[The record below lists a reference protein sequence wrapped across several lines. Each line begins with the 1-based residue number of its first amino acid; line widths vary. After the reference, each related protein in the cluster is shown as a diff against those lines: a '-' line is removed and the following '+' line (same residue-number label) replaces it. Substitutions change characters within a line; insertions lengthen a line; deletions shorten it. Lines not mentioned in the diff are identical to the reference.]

1 MDRKQIQEIRKTMTK
16 SKCVIDRMTGCFV
29 GEDGTVIAQLKETF
43 LALAEEELEKYCELF
58 RKTLTGKIGKNLFTM
73 EFPLAEEQ
81 PGGKQAMMFRML
93 QSDFQDEELNEEF
106 FSHIL
111 EHLDQAGRHL
121 ILLAHGVYDVPGR
134 TSDGIDM
141 EDASENVYSFMI
153 CCICPVVEVKEGL
166 CYDEATLT
174 FINKKSDLGVQMP
187 ELGFLY
193 PAFHDR
199 GADIHSILYYAKKED
214 ERHPELMDGLIGG
227 DLPFTETVQKELFT
241 GLMEQALGRDCD
253 FENVKNLTDS
263 LNELVKQS
271 EDSEEPLELG
281 KVQMQRLLRDAGAD
295 SDAIDKFDEIYD
307 EEVKEG
313 QTFRAENIAGRTVM
327 ELKSPS
333 VKISVK
339 SEMAAMLTTRVI
351 DGREYI
357 LIPVQDDIE
366 LNGIRL
372 LTTRVNTKDAP
383 NPGADVPSD
392 SLGEN
397 YVDESLLHVQI

>member
-1 MDRKQIQEIRKTMTK
+1 MDRKEIQEIRKTMTK
-16 SKCVIDRMTGCFV
+16 DRCVIDRMTGCFV
-29 GEDGTVIAQLKETF
+29 AEDGTIITQLKQTF
-43 LALAEEELEKYCELF
+43 RALQEEELEKYCELF

-73 EFPLAEEQ
+73 EFPLQEENA
-81 PGGKQAMMFRML
+81 GGKQDMMFRML
-93 QSDFQDEELNEEF
+93 QSDYTDEELNNEF
-106 FSHIL
+106 FTHIL
-111 EHLDQAGRHL
+111 ENLDLAGRHL
-121 ILLAHGVYDVPGR
+121 IVLAHGVYDVPGR

-141 EDASENVYSFMI
+141 DDASENVYSFMV

-166 CYDEATLT
+166 CYDEETLS
-174 FINKKSDLGVQMP
+174 FINKRSDLGVQMP

-227 DLPFTETVQKELFT
+227 DMPVTESVQKELFT
-241 GLMEQALGRDCD
+241 GLVEQTLGRDCD
-253 FENVKNLTDS
+253 FENVKNLTDA
-263 LNELVKQS
+263 LDEMVKQN

-281 KVQMQRLLRDAGAD
+281 KTEVRRILNDTGIAPKALEQFEEA
-295 SDAIDKFDEIYD
+295 YD
-307 EEVKEG
+307 QEVGEG
-313 QTFRAENIAGRTVM
+313 KTFRAENIAGRTVM
-327 ELKSPS
+327 EIKSPS

-339 SEMAAMLTTRVI
+339 SEMSSMITTKVI

-372 LTTRVNTKDAP
+372 LTTRQEKVEDE
-383 NPGADVPSD
+383 GAGFDER
-392 SLGEN
+392 GEILQ
-397 YVDESLLHVQI
+397 DESLLHISM

>member
-1 MDRKQIQEIRKTMTK
+1 MDRKEIQEIRKTMTK
-16 SKCVIDRMTGCFV
+16 DRCVIDRMTGCFV
-29 GEDGTVIAQLKETF
+29 AEDGTIITQLKQTF
-43 LALAEEELEKYCELF
+43 RALQEEELEKYCELF

-73 EFPLAEEQ
+73 EFPLQEENA
-81 PGGKQAMMFRML
+81 GGKQDMMFRML
-93 QSDFQDEELNEEF
+93 QSDYTDEELNNEF
-106 FSHIL
+106 FTHIL
-111 EHLDQAGRHL
+111 ENLDLAGRHL
-121 ILLAHGVYDVPGR
+121 IVLAHGVYDVPGR

-141 EDASENVYSFMI
+141 DDASENVYSFMV

-166 CYDEATLT
+166 CYDEETLS
-174 FINKKSDLGVQMP
+174 FINKRSDLGVQMP

-227 DLPFTETVQKELFT
+227 DMPVTESVQKELFT
-241 GLMEQALGRDCD
+241 GLVEQTLGRDCD
-253 FENVKNLTDS
+253 FENVKNLTDA
-263 LNELVKQS
+263 LDEMVKQN

-281 KVQMQRLLRDAGAD
+281 KTEVRRILNDTGIAPKALEQFEEA
-295 SDAIDKFDEIYD
+295 YD
-307 EEVKEG
+307 QEVGEG
-313 QTFRAENIAGRTVM
+313 KTFRAENIAGRTVM
-327 ELKSPS
+327 EIKSPS

-339 SEMAAMLTTRVI
+339 SEMSSMITTKVI

-372 LTTRVNTKDAP
+372 LTTRQERSEDEED
-383 NPGADVPSD
+383 GSGGD
-392 SLGEN
+392 GEILQ
-397 YVDESLLHVQI
+397 DESLLNLSI

>member
-1 MDRKQIQEIRKTMTK
+1 MDRKEIQEIRKTMTK
-16 SKCVIDRMTGCFV
+16 DRCVIDRMTGCFV
-29 GEDGTVIAQLKETF
+29 AEDGTIITQLKQTF
-43 LALAEEELEKYCELF
+43 RALQEEELEKYCELF

-73 EFPLAEEQ
+73 EFPLQEENA
-81 PGGKQAMMFRML
+81 GGKQAMMFRML
-93 QSDFQDEELNEEF
+93 QSDYTDEELNNEF
-106 FSHIL
+106 FTHIL
-111 EHLDQAGRHL
+111 ENLDLAGRHL
-121 ILLAHGVYDVPGR
+121 IVLAHGVYDVPGR

-141 EDASENVYSFMI
+141 DDASENVYSFMV

-166 CYDEATLT
+166 CYDEETLS
-174 FINKKSDLGVQMP
+174 FINKRSDLGVQMP

-227 DLPFTETVQKELFT
+227 DMPVTESVQKELFT
-241 GLMEQALGRDCD
+241 GLVEQTLGRDCD
-253 FENVKNLTDS
+253 FENVKNLTDA
-263 LNELVKQS
+263 LDEMVKQN

-281 KVQMQRLLRDAGAD
+281 KTEVRRILNDTGIAPKALEQFEEA
-295 SDAIDKFDEIYD
+295 YD
-307 EEVKEG
+307 QEVGEG
-313 QTFRAENIAGRTVM
+313 KTFRAENIAGRTVM
-327 ELKSPS
+327 EIKSPS

-339 SEMAAMLTTRVI
+339 SEMSSMITTKVI

-372 LTTRVNTKDAP
+372 LTTRQERSEDEED
-383 NPGADVPSD
+383 GSD
-392 SLGEN
+392 GDGGIQT
-397 YVDESLLHVQI
+397 DESLLNLSI

>member
-1 MDRKQIQEIRKTMTK
+1 MDRKEIQEIRKTMTK
-16 SKCVIDRMTGCFV
+16 DRCVIDRMTGCFV
-29 GEDGTVIAQLKETF
+29 AEDGTIITQLKQTF
-43 LALAEEELEKYCELF
+43 RALQEEELEKYCELF

-73 EFPLAEEQ
+73 EFPLQEENA
-81 PGGKQAMMFRML
+81 GGKQDMMFRML
-93 QSDFQDEELNEEF
+93 QSDYTDEELNNEF
-106 FSHIL
+106 FTHIL
-111 EHLDQAGRHL
+111 ENLDLAGRHL
-121 ILLAHGVYDVPGR
+121 IVLAHGVYDVPGR

-141 EDASENVYSFMI
+141 DDASENVYSFMV

-166 CYDEATLT
+166 CYDEETLS
-174 FINKKSDLGVQMP
+174 FINKRSDLGVQMP

-227 DLPFTETVQKELFT
+227 DMPVTESVQKELFT
-241 GLMEQALGRDCD
+241 GLVEQTLGRDCD
-253 FENVKNLTDS
+253 FENVKNLTDA
-263 LNELVKQS
+263 LDEMVKQN

-281 KVQMQRLLRDAGAD
+281 KTEVRRILNDTGIAPKALEQFEEA
-295 SDAIDKFDEIYD
+295 YD
-307 EEVKEG
+307 QEVGEG
-313 QTFRAENIAGRTVM
+313 KTFRAENIAGRTVM
-327 ELKSPS
+327 EIKSPS

-339 SEMAAMLTTRVI
+339 SEMSSMITTKVI

-372 LTTRVNTKDAP
+372 LTTRQEKREDE
-383 NPGADVPSD
+383 GAGSD
-392 SLGEN
+392 ERGEILQ
-397 YVDESLLHVQI
+397 DESLLHISM

>member
-1 MDRKQIQEIRKTMTK
+1 MDRKEIQEIRKTMTK

-29 GEDGTVIAQLKETF
+29 GEDGTIITQLKETF
-43 LALAEEELEKYCELF
+43 RALPEEELEKYCELF
-58 RKTLTGKIGKNLFTM
+58 RKALTGKIGKNLFTM
-73 EFPLAEEQ
+73 EFPLQEESA
-81 PGGKQAMMFRML
+81 GGKQAMMFRML
-93 QSDFQDEELNEEF
+93 QSDYRDEELNNEF

-111 EHLDQAGRHL
+111 ENLDLAGRHL
-121 ILLAHGVYDVPGR
+121 IVLAHGVYDVPGR

-166 CYDEATLT
+166 CYDEETLT
-174 FINKKSDLGVQMP
+174 FVNKKSDLGVQMP

-227 DLPFTETVQKELFT
+227 DMPFTESVQRELFT
-241 GLMEQALGRDCD
+241 GLVEQTLGRDCD
-253 FENVKNLTDS
+253 FETVKNLTDS
-263 LNELVKQS
+263 LNELVRQS
-271 EDSEEPLELG
+271 EEKDETLELG
-281 KVQMQRLLRDAGAD
+281 KTEVRRILSDTGVQPEVL
-295 SDAIDKFDEIYD
+295 DKF
-307 EEVKEG
+307 EEVYEQEMGEG
-313 QTFRAENIAGRTVM
+313 QTFHAENIAGKTVM

-339 SEMAAMLTTRVI
+339 TEMAAMITTKVI

-372 LTTRVNTKDAP
+372 LTTREQAP
-383 NPGADVPSD
+383 
-392 SLGEN
+392 E
-397 YVDESLLHVQI
+397 E

>member
-1 MDRKQIQEIRKTMTK
+1 MDRKEIQEIRKTMTK

-29 GEDGTVIAQLKETF
+29 AEDGTIITQLKETF
-43 LALAEEELEKYCELF
+43 RALPEEELEKYCELF

-73 EFPLAEEQ
+73 EFPLQEESA
-81 PGGKQAMMFRML
+81 GGKQAMMFRML
-93 QSDFQDEELNEEF
+93 QSDYRDEELNREF
-106 FSHIL
+106 FTHIL
-111 EHLDQAGRHL
+111 EHLDLAGRHL
-121 ILLAHGVYDVPGR
+121 IVLAHGVYDVPGR
-134 TSDGIDM
+134 TSDGLEMD
-141 EDASENVYSFMI
+141 DASENVYSFMI

-166 CYDEATLT
+166 CYDEETLT
-174 FINKKSDLGVQMP
+174 FVNKKSDLGVQMP

-214 ERHPELMDGLIGG
+214 ERHPELMDGIIGG
-227 DLPFTETVQKELFT
+227 DMPFTESVQKELFT
-241 GLMEQALGRDCD
+241 TMVEQTLGRDCD

-263 LNELVKQS
+263 LNELVRQS
-271 EDSEEPLELG
+271 EEREEPLEMG
-281 KVQMQRLLRDAGAD
+281 KTEVRRLLGDSGA
-295 SDAIDKFDEIYD
+295 SPQTLEKFEEIYD
-307 EEVKEG
+307 QEMGEG
-313 QTFRAENIAGRTVM
+313 QTFHGENLAGRTVM

-339 SEMAAMLTTRVI
+339 SEMAAMITTKVI

-372 LTTRVNTKDAP
+372 LTTRMDA
-383 NPGADVPSD
+383 
-392 SLGEN
+392 GEG
-397 YVDESLLHVQI
+397 VEG

>member
-1 MDRKQIQEIRKTMTK
+1 MDRKEIQEIRKTMTK

-29 GEDGTVIAQLKETF
+29 GEDGTIITQLKETF
-43 LALAEEELEKYCELF
+43 RALPEEELEKYCELF
-58 RKTLTGKIGKNLFTM
+58 RKALTGKIGKNLFTM
-73 EFPLAEEQ
+73 EFPLQEESA
-81 PGGKQAMMFRML
+81 GGKQAMMFRML
-93 QSDFQDEELNEEF
+93 RSDYRDEELNNEF

-111 EHLDQAGRHL
+111 ENLDLAGRHL
-121 ILLAHGVYDVPGR
+121 IVLAHGVYDVPGR

-166 CYDEATLT
+166 CYDEETLT
-174 FINKKSDLGVQMP
+174 FVNKKSDLGVQMP

-227 DLPFTETVQKELFT
+227 DMPFTESVQRELFT
-241 GLMEQALGRDCD
+241 GLVEQTLGRDCD
-253 FENVKNLTDS
+253 FETVKNLTDS
-263 LNELVKQS
+263 LNELVRQS
-271 EDSEEPLELG
+271 EEKDETLELG
-281 KVQMQRLLRDAGAD
+281 KTEVRRILSDTGVQPEVL
-295 SDAIDKFDEIYD
+295 DKF
-307 EEVKEG
+307 EEVYEQEMGEG
-313 QTFRAENIAGRTVM
+313 QTFHAENIAGKTVM

-339 SEMAAMLTTRVI
+339 TEMAAMITTKVI

-372 LTTRVNTKDAP
+372 LTTREQAP
-383 NPGADVPSD
+383 
-392 SLGEN
+392 E
-397 YVDESLLHVQI
+397 E

>member
-1 MDRKQIQEIRKTMTK
+1 MDRKEIQEIRKTMTK
-16 SKCVIDRMTGCFV
+16 DRCVIDRMTGCFV
-29 GEDGTVIAQLKETF
+29 AEDGTIITQLKQTF
-43 LALAEEELEKYCELF
+43 RALQEEELEKYCELF

-73 EFPLAEEQ
+73 EFPLQEENA
-81 PGGKQAMMFRML
+81 GGKQAMMFRML
-93 QSDFQDEELNEEF
+93 QSDYTDEELNNEF
-106 FSHIL
+106 FTHIL
-111 EHLDQAGRHL
+111 ENLDLAGRHL
-121 ILLAHGVYDVPGR
+121 IVLAHGVYDVPGR

-141 EDASENVYSFMI
+141 DDASENVYSFMV

-166 CYDEATLT
+166 CYDEETLS
-174 FINKKSDLGVQMP
+174 FINKRSDLGVQMP

-227 DLPFTETVQKELFT
+227 DMPVTESVQKELFT
-241 GLMEQALGRDCD
+241 GLVEQTLGRDCD
-253 FENVKNLTDS
+253 FENVKNLTDA
-263 LNELVKQS
+263 LDEMVKQN

-281 KVQMQRLLRDAGAD
+281 KTEVRRILNDTGIAPGALEQFEE
-295 SDAIDKFDEIYD
+295 AYD
-307 EEVKEG
+307 QEVGEG
-313 QTFRAENIAGRTVM
+313 KTFRAENIAGRTVM
-327 ELKSPS
+327 EIKSPS

-339 SEMAAMLTTRVI
+339 SEMSSMITTKVI

-372 LTTRVNTKDAP
+372 LTTRQDRSEDEESGSSGV
-383 NPGADVPSD
+383 
-392 SLGEN
+392 GEIQK
-397 YVDESLLHVQI
+397 DESLLHLSV

>member
-1 MDRKQIQEIRKTMTK
+1 MDRREIQEIRKTMTK
-16 SKCVIDRMTGCFV
+16 SRCVIDRMTGCFAA
-29 GEDGTVIAQLKETF
+29 EDGSVITQLRETF
-43 LALAEEELEKYCELF
+43 RALPEEETEKYCELL
-58 RKTLTGKIGKNLFTM
+58 RKTLTGKIGRNLFTI
-73 EFPLAEEQ
+73 EFPLQEERA
-81 PGGKQAMMFRML
+81 GGKQAMMFRML
-93 QSDFQDEELNEEF
+93 QSDFQDEELNAEF
-106 FSHIL
+106 FGHIL

-121 ILLAHGVYDVPGR
+121 IVLAHGVYDVPGR
-134 TSDGIDM
+134 TSDGLEM

-166 CYDEATLT
+166 CYDEETLT
-174 FINKKSDLGVQMP
+174 FVNKKSDLGVQMP

-199 GADIHSILYYAKKED
+199 GADIHSVLYYARKED

-241 GLMEQALGRDCD
+241 GLVEQALGRDCD
-253 FENVKNLTDS
+253 FENVRNLTDS
-263 LNELVKQS
+263 LNEMVRQS
-271 EDSEEPLELG
+271 EDGEEPPELG
-281 KVQMQRLLRDAGAD
+281 KNEVRRILRDAGAQ
-295 SDAIDKFDEIYD
+295 AQAMEKFEEIYD
-307 EEVKEG
+307 EEMKEG

-339 SEMAAMLTTRVI
+339 SEMSSMITTRVI

-366 LNGIRL
+366 FNGIRL
-372 LTTRVNTKDAP
+372 LTTRVNDG
-383 NPGADVPSD
+383 NGAEAGGSI
-392 SLGEN
+392 E
-397 YVDESLLHVQI
+397 ESEESI

>member
-1 MDRKQIQEIRKTMTK
+1 MDRKEIQEIRKTMTK
-16 SKCVIDRMTGCFV
+16 DRCVIDRMTGCFV
-29 GEDGTVIAQLKETF
+29 AEDGTIITQLKQTF
-43 LALAEEELEKYCELF
+43 RALQEEELEKYCELF

-73 EFPLAEEQ
+73 EFPLQEENA
-81 PGGKQAMMFRML
+81 GGKQAMMFRML
-93 QSDFQDEELNEEF
+93 QSDYTDEELNNEF
-106 FSHIL
+106 FTHIL
-111 EHLDQAGRHL
+111 ENLDLAGRHL
-121 ILLAHGVYDVPGR
+121 IVLAHGVYDVPGR

-141 EDASENVYSFMI
+141 DDASENVYSFMV

-166 CYDEATLT
+166 CYDEETLS
-174 FINKKSDLGVQMP
+174 FINKRSDLGVQMP

-227 DLPFTETVQKELFT
+227 DMPVTESVQKELFT
-241 GLMEQALGRDCD
+241 GLVEQTLGRDCD
-253 FENVKNLTDS
+253 FENVKNLTDA
-263 LNELVKQS
+263 LDEMVKQN

-281 KVQMQRLLRDAGAD
+281 KTEVRRILNDTGIAPKALEQFEEA
-295 SDAIDKFDEIYD
+295 YD
-307 EEVKEG
+307 QEVGEG
-313 QTFRAENIAGRTVM
+313 KTFRAENIAGRTVM
-327 ELKSPS
+327 EIKSPS

-339 SEMAAMLTTRVI
+339 SEMSSMITTKVI

-372 LTTRVNTKDAP
+372 LTTRQERSEDEEDGSGGN
-383 NPGADVPSD
+383 
-392 SLGEN
+392 GEILQ
-397 YVDESLLHVQI
+397 DESLLNLSI

>member
-1 MDRKQIQEIRKTMTK
+1 MDRKEIQEIRKTMTK
-16 SKCVIDRMTGCFV
+16 DRCVIDRMTGCFV
-29 GEDGTVIAQLKETF
+29 AEDGTIITQLKQTF
-43 LALAEEELEKYCELF
+43 RALQEEELEKYCELF

-73 EFPLAEEQ
+73 EFPLQEENA
-81 PGGKQAMMFRML
+81 GGKQAMMFRML
-93 QSDFQDEELNEEF
+93 QSDYTDEELNNEF
-106 FSHIL
+106 FTHIL
-111 EHLDQAGRHL
+111 ENLDLAGRHL
-121 ILLAHGVYDVPGR
+121 IVLAHGVYDVPGR

-141 EDASENVYSFMI
+141 DDASENVYSFMV

-166 CYDEATLT
+166 CYDEETLS
-174 FINKKSDLGVQMP
+174 FINKRSDLGVQMP

-227 DLPFTETVQKELFT
+227 DMPVTESVQKELFT
-241 GLMEQALGRDCD
+241 GLVEQTLGRDCD
-253 FENVKNLTDS
+253 FENVKNLTDA
-263 LNELVKQS
+263 LDEMVKQN

-281 KVQMQRLLRDAGAD
+281 KTEVRRILNDTGIAPKALEQFEEA
-295 SDAIDKFDEIYD
+295 YD
-307 EEVKEG
+307 QEVGEG
-313 QTFRAENIAGRTVM
+313 KTFRAENIAGRTVM
-327 ELKSPS
+327 EIKSPS

-339 SEMAAMLTTRVI
+339 SEMSSMITTKVI

-372 LTTRVNTKDAP
+372 LTTRQERSEDEED
-383 NPGADVPSD
+383 GSGGD
-392 SLGEN
+392 GEILQ
-397 YVDESLLHVQI
+397 DESLLNLSI